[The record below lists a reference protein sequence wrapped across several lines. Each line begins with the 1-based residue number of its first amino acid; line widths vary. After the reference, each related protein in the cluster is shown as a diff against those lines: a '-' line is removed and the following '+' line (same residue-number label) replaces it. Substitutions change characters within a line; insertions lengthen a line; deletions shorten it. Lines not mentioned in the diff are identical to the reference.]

1 MGKSNSIRAFLID
14 NHVDGALPV
23 DIDVNQRNG
32 NTYISV
38 GRNGRQI
45 MTLMVETD
53 ILKDSLSEAVLHQ
66 EREREV

>member
-1 MGKSNSIRAFLID
+1 MKSSIKAFLID

-23 DIDVNQRNG
+23 DIDVNSRNG

-45 MTLMVETD
+45 MTLMIDTE
-53 ILKDSLSEAVLHQ
+53 ILNDSLADTQAVLHQ
-66 EREREV
+66 EREV